1 MSDRDP
7 FLEPIPT
14 VAEGIEKDIDYWTG
28 RLGEGQAGSDW
39 EYSVQTRLAKLNRA
53 KQRLSSNTGS
63 GPLAAQTPRT
73 PKDLDVFISHSSRDE
88 EIAKRLITLIR
99 SALNLPATS
108 IRCTSVDGYRLP
120 TGISTDERLRQEIH
134 DSVAFIAL
142 LTPNSLS
149 SVYVLFELGARWG
162 AGRRLFPLL
171 SGDRPQNL
179 LRGPLA
185 ALNALS
191 CENEGQLL
199 QFVDDLAVALGRA
212 RESPAV
218 YRKCILEL
226 VEATSVSLS
235 HAQPGGLVLKGEIGS
250 SAKWAAAWVDLA
262 IPRDFKKGD
271 RLRLTLGGSGRPG
284 KRAAEKVLVRLL
296 EMGDDA
302 GEPVGI
308 ITPTGMLVPED
319 RTIEVSVPANFSE
332 VVSISVHGGAKAWN
346 QFLGEGN
353 GLPTLTMVELITSN
367 PA

>member
-1 MSDRDP
+1 MELDSMSDRDP

-142 LTPNSLS
+142 LTPIACPLSTFFSNS
-149 SVYVLFELGARWG
+149 
-162 AGRRLFPLL
+162 GRV
-171 SGDRPQNL
+171 G
-179 LRGPLA
+179 
-185 ALNALS
+185 
-191 CENEGQLL
+191 E
-199 QFVDDLAVALGRA
+199 
-212 RESPAV
+212 
-218 YRKCILEL
+218 
-226 VEATSVSLS
+226 
-235 HAQPGGLVLKGEIGS
+235 PGGACFRSFRATALKIC
-250 SAKWAAAWVDLA
+250 
-262 IPRDFKKGD
+262 F
-271 RLRLTLGGSGRPG
+271 
-284 KRAAEKVLVRLL
+284 
-296 EMGDDA
+296 
-302 GEPVGI
+302 
-308 ITPTGMLVPED
+308 ED
-319 RTIEVSVPANFSE
+319 P
-332 VVSISVHGGAKAWN
+332 
-346 QFLGEGN
+346 
-353 GLPTLTMVELITSN
+353 LPH
-367 PA
+367 